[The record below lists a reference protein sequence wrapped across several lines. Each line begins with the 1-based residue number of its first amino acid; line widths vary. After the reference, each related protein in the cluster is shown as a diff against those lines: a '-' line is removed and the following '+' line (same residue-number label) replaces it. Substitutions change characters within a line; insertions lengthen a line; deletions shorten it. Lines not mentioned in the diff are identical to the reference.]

1 MSREFVDAMTVEDNI
16 EAEKV
21 FKNTMANKVGSS
33 LEIKRKE
40 IASTFVNN
48 MTTGTSSEKINDSEV
63 W

>member
-63 W
+63 